1 MKRLIF
7 NILFFLSI
15 VACPWW
21 VSVAFGIFTLYY
33 FRFFNEIILYGLLLD
48 ILYGRFSVHF
58 GLWDY
63 RFTLFFAVLLLSSF
77 YLKKGLKFYSK

>member
-7 NILFFLSI
+7 NVLLFLSI

-21 VSVAFGIFTLYY
+21 VSVAFGVVTLYY
-33 FRFFNEIILYGLLLD
+33 FKFFNEIILYGLLLD

-58 GLWDY
+58 SLWDY
-63 RFTLFFAVLLLSSF
+63 RFTLFFTVLLLSSF